1 MKVCFEL
8 IKSKNMK
15 FTVFFFLIF
24 STILFGQ
31 NILPDLNLASSID
44 IKNYSE
50 ENDVKNL
57 LKLKNDEIAVSFYTN
72 GGLGYHLN
80 IDNFIFNQDGD
91 VKHNREEIYYKNGKK
106 HKKRRIFVSDLQK
119 ESLKK
124 IIHSDFF
131 FDFVKYTQND
141 FKYSENNHQI
151 CSGSMIDDAPEN
163 FIMITQNKRSNNIM
177 VYLPINNMK
186 CSDEDSPLM
195 KFVKLHQLFNIELD
209 R

>member
-1 MKVCFEL
+1 MPR
-8 IKSKNMK
+8 N
-15 FTVFFFLIF
+15 T
-24 STILFGQ
+24 
-31 NILPDLNLASSID
+31 PP
-44 IKNYSE
+44 
-50 ENDVKNL
+50 
-57 LKLKNDEIAVSFYTN
+57 
-72 GGLGYHLN
+72 
-80 IDNFIFNQDGD
+80 
-91 VKHNREEIYYKNGKK
+91 NGKK

>member
-1 MKVCFEL
+1 MKKLALHWQILLGMVFGVLFAFIL
-8 IKSKNMK
+8 IQ
-15 FTVFFFLIF
+15 FTWGKDVIVDWVKPFGTIF
-24 STILFGQ
+24 I
-31 NILPDLNLASSID
+31 
-44 IKNYSE
+44 
-50 ENDVKNL
+50 NL

-72 GGLGYHLN
+72 GGLGYHLH

-141 FKYSENNHQI
+141 FKYSDI
-151 CSGSMIDDAPEN
+151 SFCTCI
-163 FIMITQNKRSNNIM
+163 I
-177 VYLPINNMK
+177 
-186 CSDEDSPLM
+186 
-195 KFVKLHQLFNIELD
+195 
-209 R
+209 